1 MSTNLRNKIL
11 GSIVGFA
18 IGDAMGATTEFMTP
32 DEIRR
37 CYGRVTEIIGGGWL
51 DLKPGET
58 TDDTQMMMQVAAG
71 MIEGY
76 PSIGAQLNA
85 ICRNFVEWLDSGPKD
100 VGNTCRTAIMDNR
113 YFFHGYQWSQ
123 NNIQRQ
129 RNTNHQDL
137 GNGGL
142 MRCLVPCLTGSLS
155 LAVAQS
161 NLTHSNSTCV
171 KAVREYYGVLQKC
184 LTRTPYE
191 PTPHGKPSGMV
202 TNTLNNAI
210 YWSSYPFNE
219 GILGAVNDG
228 GDADTIAALAGGL
241 LGAKTGYIG
250 ILRECPSWVSALDKS
265 LMEELNDLA
274 DYITKVRK

>member
-1 MSTNLRNKIL
+1 
-11 GSIVGFA
+11 
-18 IGDAMGATTEFMTP
+18 MGATTEFMTK

-37 CYGRVTEIIGGGWL
+37 YYGRVTEIVGGGWL
-51 DLKPGET
+51 HLKSGET
-58 TDDTQMMMQVAAG
+58 TDDTQMMMQVAYG

-76 PSIGAQLNA
+76 PSIGTQLNA
-85 ICRNFVEWLDSGPKD
+85 ICRNFVGWFDSGPKD
-100 VGNTCRTAIMDNR
+100 VGNTCRTAITDNR
-113 YFFHGYQWSQ
+113 YFSHWSQWSQ

-129 RNTNHQDL
+129 RNTNNQDL

-142 MRCLVPCLTGSLS
+142 MRCLVPCLTGNLS

-161 NLTHSNSTCV
+161 NLTHSNNTCV
-171 KAVREYYGVLQKC
+171 KAVSEYYDVLQKC
-184 LTRTPYE
+184 LTRTHYE

-210 YWSSYPFNE
+210 YWSSYSFKE

-250 ILRECPSWVSALDKS
+250 ITRECPSWVSALRKD
-265 LMEELNDLA
+265 LMEEFNDLA
-274 DYITKVRK
+274 DYIVRVRKTNED